1 MQCKYKSFGCYDE
14 SIHSSPPSGSR
25 AIRGGKNVYC
35 EKVDFF
41 SLWGYS
47 LSPVL
52 FSLTYIQWISPN
64 FFSSHLV
71 LLASLT
77 FSSNTHF
84 FMDIPTILSGRA
96 VPSTMWQPRCL
107 LRGPVSVRGGLD
119 WGRMRPE
126 SVPPSLWGTRPVP
139 RRDLHLSAW
148 LGGRSLQH
156 WWAAS
161 VHVGVFNYS
170 QWCFDIS
177 DLQDKKGVWGI
188 ISIHNRLLLSNSH
201 FFFLLHS
208 YSRLGCSCER

>member
-1 MQCKYKSFGCYDE
+1 M
-14 SIHSSPPSGSR
+14 
-25 AIRGGKNVYC
+25 
-35 EKVDFF
+35 
-41 SLWGYS
+41 S
-47 LSPVL
+47 LSPFL
-52 FSLTYIQWISPN
+52 PTLNSPIWFSCLSFYLPLTPTYTLS
-64 FFSSHLV
+64 
-71 LLASLT
+71 
-77 FSSNTHF
+77 

-96 VPSTMWQPRCL
+96 VPSTMWQPRCV

-126 SVPPSLWGTRPVP
+126 SVPSSLWGTRPVP

-148 LGGRSLQH
+148 LGGRSLQY

-170 QWCFDIS
+170 QWCFDIC

-201 FFFLLHS
+201 FFFLFTVTHDLDVVVKGNLS
-208 YSRLGCSCER
+208 LFRI